1 MKAVWIRLIIIG
13 TGLLALTSCGPRAK
27 FVEKD
32 YAPPELTA
40 IMPAVNNSTDVEG
53 GIVFRNLIYK
63 HFEATKP
70 GYHILSREE
79 TDSLLNEAGITDG
92 GQLEA
97 VENEELM
104 KILNVDGL
112 FFITIEEMKYQ
123 TLGISSTRK
132 VKANLKLLKG
142 GHLIWEDDREVDHGK
157 SALGTI
163 VSALNDPVGT
173 LQDSGEDLAWQ
184 LAAKGVKAW
193 LLDHELKPEMLE
205 VINTSFQTLP

>member
-1 MKAVWIRLIIIG
+1 MRAVWLRFFIAG
-13 TGLLALTSCGPRAK
+13 AGLLALTSCGPKAK
-27 FVEKD
+27 FVEKN
-32 YAPPELTA
+32 YAPPEVTA
-40 IMPAVNNSTDVEG
+40 ILPAVNNSTDVEG

-63 HFEATKP
+63 HFEAAKP
-70 GYHILSREE
+70 AYSILSREM

-97 VENEELM
+97 VENDELM

-112 FFITIEEMKYQ
+112 LFVTIEEMKYQ

-132 VKANLKLLKG
+132 VKANFKLLKG
-142 GHLIWEDDREVDHGK
+142 GRVIWEDDREVDHGK

-163 VSALNDPVGT
+163 VSAINDPVGT

-205 VINTSFQTLP
+205 VINTSFSTLP

>member
-1 MKAVWIRLIIIG
+1 MRAVWLRFFIVG
-13 TGLLALTSCGPRAK
+13 AGLLALTSCGPKAK
-27 FVEKD
+27 FVEKN
-32 YAPPELTA
+32 YAPPEVTA
-40 IMPAVNNSTDVEG
+40 ILPAVNNSTDVEG

-70 GYHILSREE
+70 AYSILSRDR

-97 VENEELM
+97 VENDELM

-132 VKANLKLLKG
+132 VKANFKLLKG
-142 GHLIWEDDREVDHGK
+142 GRVIWEDDREVDHGK

-163 VSALNDPVGT
+163 VSAINDPVGT
-173 LQDSGEDLAWQ
+173 LKDSGEDLAWQ

-205 VINTSFQTLP
+205 VINTSFSTLP